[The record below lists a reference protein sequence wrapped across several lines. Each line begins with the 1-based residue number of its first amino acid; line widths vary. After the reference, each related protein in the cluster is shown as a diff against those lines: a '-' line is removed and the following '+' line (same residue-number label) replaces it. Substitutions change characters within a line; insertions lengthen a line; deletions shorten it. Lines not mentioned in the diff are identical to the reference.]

1 MTNSHNPQGLIS
13 QQCMLQTSS
22 QNALR
27 WMGSVG
33 GSILPFKGMFY
44 TWALATGCVLQ
55 RAHFQNSF
63 VNKANLLNHLAYSDT
78 RILKMAGFRVEH
90 GKHRSDDTQDPSHHR
105 AAKSLPEA
113 PFFSILG
120 KSFTL
125 KQTST
130 HTRQGS
136 RVRVCV
142 SQACSFERTQTVTLF
157 QHEVWGNWF
166 LTHLEHR
173 TASRKYSWEKGKRW
187 DFWLEKTSRKKLTAV
202 AFGGRRVTKTK
213 AQQNY
218 IPRRV
223 AGGQTNV
230 LWWGTGKRRGAMPR
244 VLLDPP
250 KLSSFKYKRGGVKTL
265 GQTEKKHSRFNKTHQ
280 RLSWNTVLTSAP
292 LNPAAEARPSATVDT
307 EYQLHAWH
315 LIQPRQKGSPQW
327 PSTLHPKT

>member
-90 GKHRSDDTQDPSHHR
+90 GKHRSDDTQDPCHHR

-202 AFGGRRVTKTK
+202 AFGGGGWEKQRHNRITSKTRGWRADERSVTGNRHAPRGD
-213 AQQNY
+213 AQSA
-218 IPRRV
+218 PGS
-223 AGGQTNV
+223 A
-230 LWWGTGKRRGAMPR
+230 
-244 VLLDPP
+244 

-265 GQTEKKHSRFNKTHQ
+265 GQTEEKHSRFNKTHQ

>member
-13 QQCMLQTSS
+13 QQRMLQTSS

-27 WMGSVG
+27 WMGWVG

-44 TWALATGCVLQ
+44 ARALVTGRVLQ

-63 VNKANLLNHLAYSDT
+63 VNKANLLNHLAHSDT
-78 RILKMAGFRVEH
+78 KILKMAGFRVEH

-113 PFFSILG
+113 LFFNPWEEFYFKTNEYPYSAGFL
-120 KSFTL
+120 
-125 KQTST
+125 
-130 HTRQGS
+130 RACV
-136 RVRVCV
+136 RACVRVCVRVCV
-142 SQACSFERTQTVTLF
+142 SQACSFERTQMVTLF

-202 AFGGRRVTKTK
+202 AFGGRQVTKTK

-218 IPRRV
+218 IPRRE

-230 LWWGTGKRRGAMPR
+230 LWWGTGKGRGSRPR

-250 KLSSFKYKRGGVKTL
+250 KLSSFKYKRGGVKRY
-265 GQTEKKHSRFNKTHQ
+265 SRPDRREAQ
-280 RLSWNTVLTSAP
+280 RV
-292 LNPAAEARPSATVDT
+292 
-307 EYQLHAWH
+307 
-315 LIQPRQKGSPQW
+315 
-327 PSTLHPKT
+327 